1 MTQEALHIM
10 QDLTQ
15 ELSKLRQSMK
25 LNQQNMFI
33 MELNSLSQ
41 ICANLQLSEEVRNV
55 AASRLEEL
63 VTMAYSKQ
71 YASNSAKQFK

>member
-1 MTQEALHIM
+1 MQE
-10 QDLTQ
+10 LTQ
-15 ELSKLRQSMK
+15 ELSKLRQSME
-25 LNQQNMFI
+25 LNQQNIFV

-55 AASRLEEL
+55 VASRLEEL

>member
-10 QDLTQ
+10 QGLTQ
-15 ELSKLRQSMK
+15 ELSKLRQSME
-25 LNQQNMFI
+25 LSQQNMFV
-33 MELNSLSQ
+33 MELNSLWQ

-55 AASRLEEL
+55 VASRLEEL